1 VWPASSRYSVA
12 MPKTELQLLD
22 CTLRDGGY
30 YNAWD
35 FDHDLITDYLV
46 AMEAAGIQLVELG
59 FRTPDSSSFVGA
71 VGICAESF
79 INDLEIPNS
88 LCIGVMLNAK
98 DLIQE
103 DLPPSGVID
112 SLFVNRESSRV
123 SLVRIACGMGE
134 VPLISG
140 AVSRLKNL
148 GYDVGVNLMQVH
160 NLDFARIRE
169 FGRWCSDNS
178 VDLCYFADSF
188 GALEPARVGG
198 IIEAL
203 KSTFGGPIGCHFH
216 DNKSLATANVLAA
229 IDSEIDLVD
238 VTVTGMGRGPGN
250 AKTEYVGPLLRE
262 KGLIEFELDPVLS
275 LIDKHFGPLLESYRW
290 GTNPYYLQS
299 ALANVHPSYVQ
310 RLLSD
315 GRLDSGSVSESIRR
329 LGAEGGASYSLDR
342 AASVELH
349 SIGDEMGD
357 WSPADSV
364 RSGRAIILGP
374 GDGLLKQAR
383 YINSF
388 LLSADRPTVF
398 NLNLVAL
405 VDPSLIDFYVA
416 LSVARSR
423 IDFPGFEGSGNV
435 ITPHRRLGDLEADS
449 KVRLLN
455 YGAKVEKTVFRADAL
470 GCAIPHALTAAYAL
484 AVAVAGGSEVI
495 YLAGWDGFQSAD
507 PRQNEMEEVLQ
518 AFRLAFPQVD
528 LLSLTP
534 TSYQVPSTSVFM
546 VER

>member
-1 VWPASSRYSVA
+1 
-12 MPKTELQLLD
+12 MPRTELQLLD

-35 FDHDLITDYLV
+35 FDHGLINDYLM

-71 VGICAESF
+71 VGVCAESF
-79 INDLEIPNS
+79 INDLEIPNG
-88 LCIGVMLNAK
+88 LRIGVMLNAK

-103 DLPPSGVID
+103 GFSPSDLID

-160 NLDFARIRE
+160 NLDSVRIRE

-188 GALEPARVGG
+188 GALEPVQVCG

-203 KSTFGGPIGCHFH
+203 SVNFGGPIGCHFH
-216 DNKSLATANVLAA
+216 DNKSLATANVFAA
-229 IDSEIDLVD
+229 IEADIDLVD

-250 AKTEYVGPLLRE
+250 AKTEYVGPLLKE
-262 KGLIEFELDPVLS
+262 KGLIEFELDPILS
-275 LIDKHFGPLLESYRW
+275 LIDKHFGSLLDHYQW

-349 SIGDEMGD
+349 SIGDEKGD

-374 GDGLLKQAR
+374 GDGLAKQAR
-383 YINSF
+383 YIHRF
-388 LLSADRPTVF
+388 LSSADRPTVF
-398 NLNLVAL
+398 NLNLSAL

-435 ITPHRRLGDLEADS
+435 ITPHRRLGDLGADS

-455 YGAKVEKTVFRADAL
+455 YGVKLEREVFRVDPL
-470 GCAIPHALTAAYAL
+470 GCVIPHALTAAYAL

-495 YLAGWDGFQSAD
+495 YLAGWDGFPSSD
-507 PRQNEMEEVLQ
+507 PRQAEMEEVLQ
-518 AFRLAFPQVD
+518 TFLGAFPHVD
-528 LLSLTP
+528 LVSLTP
-534 TSYQVPSTSVFM
+534 TKYPIPSKSVFM
-546 VER
+546 VKR